1 VLTIVISYFGLL
13 SFRNSIF
20 LKTNVCN
27 EFSYRLQACCWTPTI
42 SGLEDHDYAV
52 CLAINA
58 TGKVAVVSK
67 YGQVFAAELGVIG
80 SQPKSL
86 ALNNSVEFSALI
98 LTRELDFMSST
109 QMFSKYYSV
118 KCARWGGMF

>member
-1 VLTIVISYFGLL
+1 M
-13 SFRNSIF
+13 
-20 LKTNVCN
+20 
-27 EFSYRLQACCWTPTI
+27 
-42 SGLEDHDYAV
+42 

-67 YGQVFAAELGVIG
+67 YGQVFAAELGVPLG

-98 LTRELDFMSST
+98 MTRELDFMSST

-118 KCARWGGMF
+118 KCARWGGMS